1 MQRSLTASVG
11 GERKET
17 SKSLQLSALFTT
29 MMESNALLREEI
41 GEMVGRECAMKQQRQ
56 DNVDGREEK
65 PQERSMVNQLSQL
78 HSQSLPARLLESSVL
93 SHQPTEQC
101 TKLHSSLIAASKSA
115 TSTGSL
121 GSESESESE
130 EGTDEAWEGEEWG
143 NHSGSGSSES
153 TGQQHSDQ
161 LHRSPLPP
169 LSITSISSTEV
180 SSTGHGENDP
190 FASPGESTIET
201 MWDDF
206 SVEEYAPP
214 LRQRE
219 KRMKVHSREPVQQAW
234 SPRVTIP
241 EPFAMTVR
249 EEGKPKT
256 KSRMLILAEQ
266 EKLER
271 QLQEEMECQKRFR
284 ALPVP
289 ATTYVPLDELR
300 REQHEQMAQSGC
312 DRAVHVHSIKPFN
325 FMKREEEKRQRKL
338 DELKQRKTSDKNQET
353 VFKAKPIP
361 HRILSPQIS
370 EELREKEDYR
380 KILIRVRSREM
391 LARAELPRNM
401 QVRQA
406 VRKHRRERLENQQSE
421 AFVTKEHTFHP
432 NIKPDIPDHKQL
444 YFQFQQQMAVR
455 KEVKAPTTPRPFLLR
470 TSSAPSRKVHIRRDE
485 MDCSVPSSHTLSSS
499 STGVSVAVPQSR
511 PRAGQPM
518 YNVQMTETAKLRK
531 SISERKLTKEA
542 EKEFEEQEGRRHK
555 KEQLQELHS
564 KVLQQVQ
571 SYDHSAWLQEKQREK
586 LQELRFVRYTVAL
599 FLILE
604 LVLVL
609 LWSRYKSK

>member
-1 MQRSLTASVG
+1 
-11 GERKET
+11 
-17 SKSLQLSALFTT
+17 
-29 MMESNALLREEI
+29 ME
-41 GEMVGRECAMKQQRQ
+41 GHECAMQPTE
-56 DNVDGREEK
+56 NGREGK
-65 PQERSMVNQLSQL
+65 PQGKSMFDQPGQF
-78 HSQSLPARLLESSVL
+78 HSQSLPARLLESSLL
-93 SHQPTEQC
+93 SQSQPAEQFH
-101 TKLHSSLIAASKSA
+101 TSLTAASKKEG
-115 TSTGSL
+115 TTPTGSL
-121 GSESESESE
+121 GSESESEGESS
-130 EGTDEAWEGEEWG
+130 TDEAWEGEEWS

-153 TGQQHSDQ
+153 TNQQYCDQ
-161 LHRSPLPP
+161 HCSPPPP
-169 LSITSISSTEV
+169 LSITTMSSTEV
-180 SSTGHGENDP
+180 SSVGHGENDP

-219 KRMKVHSREPVQQAW
+219 KRVKIHSREPVQQAW

-249 EEGKPKT
+249 EEGRPKT

-271 QLQEEMECQKRFR
+271 QLQEEIECQKRFR

-289 ATTYVPLDELR
+289 ATTYVPLDELK
-300 REQHEQMAQSGC
+300 RERHEQMSQLEC

-325 FMKREEEKRQRKL
+325 FMKREEEKRQQKI
-338 DELKQRKTSDKNQET
+338 DEMKQRKNSDKNQKT
-353 VFKAKPIP
+353 VFRAKPIP
-361 HRILSPQIS
+361 RHILSPRIS

-406 VRKHRRERLENQQSE
+406 VREHRRVRLKNQQNE
-421 AFVTKEHTFHP
+421 PFVTKEHTFCP

-470 TSSAPSRKVHIRRDE
+470 TSSAPSRKVHIREDE
-485 MDCSVPSSHTLSSS
+485 LDHSVPSSHTLSPFRSS
-499 STGVSVAVPQSR
+499 NTGVCVNVLQSR
-511 PRAGQPM
+511 PCAGQPM
-518 YNVQMTETAKLRK
+518 YNVHMTETAKLRK
-531 SISERKLTKEA
+531 SVSERKLAKEA
-542 EKEFEEQEGRRHK
+542 EKEFEEQEVRRRK

-564 KVLQQVQ
+564 KVVQQVQ
-571 SYDHSAWLQEKQREK
+571 SHDHSAWLQEKQREK
-586 LQELRFVRYTVAL
+586 LQELRFVHCSVSTST
-599 FLILE
+599 
-604 LVLVL
+604 LVL
-609 LWSRYKSK
+609 LFLWSPT